1 MDYFDDLD
9 QTAMDAFG
17 ELSCDSAMRGP
28 SHTTAL
34 SPDLAIH
41 CQTFPKKEM
50 MPITPKHSGT
60 RMQYLFKLGGN
71 ISYELLCAAAI
82 LSTQPKVVVGEGE
95 NGVAQFCQVNA
106 HDLCT
111 LKEWL
116 ASRHPHFRP
125 YPVWYFFYGT
135 LADTAFLGRLFG
147 LPDGHVPIL
156 VPAVICG
163 GKIRTW
169 GGKYK
174 ALVDS
179 WGEHV
184 DGWACEILAQEHEDA
199 LRVYETAKYEVVRVV
214 MGSTF
219 RFAGNEGELN

>member
-125 YPVWYFFYGT
+125 VMVPINKAYKEFSAFSAYPT
-135 LADTAFLGRLFG
+135 LALDTT
-147 LPDGHVPIL
+147 LPQHRPQSMERVF
-156 VPAVICG
+156 VPA
-163 GKIRTW
+163 
-169 GGKYK
+169 
-174 ALVDS
+174 
-179 WGEHV
+179 
-184 DGWACEILAQEHEDA
+184 QQ
-199 LRVYETAKYEVVRVV
+199 
-214 MGSTF
+214 
-219 RFAGNEGELN
+219 